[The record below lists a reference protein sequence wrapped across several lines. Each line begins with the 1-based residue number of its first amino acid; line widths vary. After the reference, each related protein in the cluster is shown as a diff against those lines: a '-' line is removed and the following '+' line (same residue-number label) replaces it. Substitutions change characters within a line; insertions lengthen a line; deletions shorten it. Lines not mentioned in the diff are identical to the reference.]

1 MSNVATTI
9 IDEAM
14 NMSEEAA
21 KMSGGAASR
30 FLVVASHSPRGFA
43 TRLLPSPYK
52 TASYVGYD
60 TPTTMIT
67 YTNGM

>member
-1 MSNVATTI
+1 MSNVATTM

-14 NMSEEAA
+14 NMSKEAA

-30 FLVVASHSPRGFA
+30 FLVVPSHSRGFA